1 MNERSRQLENLHH
14 LIPQVIDHFDRNAPG
29 LGLVKR
35 ARYIAVQCAPGI
47 GVDFGF
53 QRGFQGA
60 VGVVRSQ
67 KIGVADKETFFV
79 VIGVNEPAG
88 NAVNI
93 VADDFAGLGLEH
105 IDTIDFDLELF
116 ACWHGIGVL
125 AREGGF
131 QVVAIHTQ
139 NVNVG
144 FAKNHKEV
152 AFAGVF
158 QVFGHVQ
165 VGVHTGLEHGDASE
179 F

>member
-14 LIPQVIDHFDRNAPG
+14 LVPQVVDDLHRNAPG

-35 ARYIAVQCAPGI
+35 ARYIAVQCAPSI

-93 VADDFAGLGLEH
+93 VADDFAGLGFENIH
-105 IDTIDFDLELF
+105 AIDFDLELF
-116 ACWHGIGVL
+116 ACGNGV
-125 AREGGF
+125 GGRPR
-131 QVVAIHTQ
+131 QC
-139 NVNVG
+139 
-144 FAKNHKEV
+144 
-152 AFAGVF
+152 
-158 QVFGHVQ
+158 
-165 VGVHTGLEHGDASE
+165 
-179 F
+179 